1 MQKKILLTGAS
12 GALGRAMAP
21 RLAARGH
28 ALLLSDIADYPD
40 TLPPGAEFRKLDLN
54 DRAGVMALA
63 PRVSGVL
70 HFGAVSTEQA
80 FEDILS
86 ANIRGIHHIFEL
98 ARAAEARVVFA
109 SSNHTIGFHERGEM
123 LDVDCE
129 MRPDGFYGLSKAYG
143 ELLGKM
149 YWYKHGVESLSLRIG
164 TSIEKPLE
172 PRHLSTWLSFDDLT
186 GMLETGLTAPAL
198 GCRVIWGVSDNDRSW
213 WKSHDADLGIA
224 RHENAQDFAN
234 NLTRTEPDDPI
245 SRKYQGGP
253 FCSIHYSRKESAP

>member
-1 MQKKILLTGAS
+1 VLALVPEIS
-12 GALGRAMAP
+12 G
-21 RLAARGH
+21 
-28 ALLLSDIADYPD
+28 I
-40 TLPPGAEFRKLDLN
+40 
-54 DRAGVMALA
+54 
-63 PRVSGVL
+63 L
-70 HFGAVSTEQA
+70 HFGAVSTEQG
-80 FEDILS
+80 FEDILA

-98 ARAAEARVVFA
+98 ARAAEVRVIFA
-109 SSNHTIGFHERGEM
+109 SSNHTIGFHERSEK

-186 GMLETGLTAPAL
+186 GMLEAGLKAPSL
-198 GCRVIWGVSDNDRSW
+198 GCRVIWGVSKNDRSW
-213 WKSHDADLGIA
+213 WKSDDADLGIA
-224 RHENAQDFAN
+224 RHDNAEDFAQS
-234 NLTRTEPDDPI
+234 LARPEPDDPI

-253 FCSIHYSRKESAP
+253 FCSIHYSRKEPAS